1 MVIFTGFYENMNEE
15 VLYQNGNLPI
25 KVHLEPLS
33 SLLSSPF
40 KYSIKLFLYNKVMPY
55 EGKNQLFTITTEN
68 SSSHTLLVSS

>member
-33 SLLSSPF
+33 RLLSSPF
-40 KYSIKLFLYNKVMPY
+40 KYNIKLVLYNKVILY
-55 EGKNQLFTITTEN
+55 EGKNQLFTITTDN
-68 SSSHTLLVSS
+68 SSSHILLVSS